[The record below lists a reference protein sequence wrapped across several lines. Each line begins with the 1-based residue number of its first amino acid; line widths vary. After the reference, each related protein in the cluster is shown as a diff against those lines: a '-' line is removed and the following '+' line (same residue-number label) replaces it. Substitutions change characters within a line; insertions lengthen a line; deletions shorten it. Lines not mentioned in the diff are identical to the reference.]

1 MDSDQFV
8 TRKFLCNMNGGNGN
22 VCNTN
27 YVILKLQV
35 CVYKRVIVYTCIE
48 LYGPLRI
55 YGY

>member
-8 TRKFLCNMNGGNGN
+8 SRKFLCYMNGGNGN

-27 YVILKLQV
+27 YLILKLQV